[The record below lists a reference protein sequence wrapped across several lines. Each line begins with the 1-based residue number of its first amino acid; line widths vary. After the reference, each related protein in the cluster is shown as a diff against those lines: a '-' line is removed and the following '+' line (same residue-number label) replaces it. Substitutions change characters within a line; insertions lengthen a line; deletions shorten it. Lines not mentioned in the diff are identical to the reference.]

1 MLARPTTFALPMNNK
16 VTPVFPIRSC
26 EEAIE
31 RCKDLGMR
39 VSRQR
44 TAVLE
49 LLWSTSE
56 HLCAREIYARLDQAG
71 SDIGY
76 TSVYQ
81 NLEALSRH
89 GIIECLDRSGARL
102 YGHVNTSHSHIT
114 CLDTDEIVDLHIEL
128 PPELVA
134 KIEEYTGMT
143 IADYHIDLY
152 GHPKTTSAPSIAS
165 STRNA
170 PIQIPTTSSFPVIP
184 SQN

>member
-1 MLARPTTFALPMNNK
+1 MNNK
-16 VTPVFPIRSC
+16 VTPAPPIRSC
-26 EEAIE
+26 EEAIQ

-56 HLCAREIYARLDQAG
+56 HLCAREIYARLEQAG

-89 GIIECLDRSGARL
+89 SIIECLDRADARL
-102 YGHVNTSHSHIT
+102 YGHINIPHSHIN
-114 CLDTDEIVDLHIEL
+114 CLDTDEIVDIHIEL

-134 KIEEYTGMT
+134 QIESHTGIT
-143 IADYHIDLY
+143 ITDYRIDFF
-152 GHPKTTSAPSIAS
+152 GHHQVNRTSIDAKSPEMIDQAMPIPATASLTSPSLLSPSLS
-165 STRNA
+165 ST
-170 PIQIPTTSSFPVIP
+170 SS
-184 SQN
+184 

>member
-71 SDIGY
+71 RAIGY

-143 IADYHIDLY
+143 IADYRIDLY
-152 GHPKTTSAPSIAS
+152 GHPKTTNEPLTAR
-165 STRNA
+165 TKCTA
-170 PIQIPTTSSFPVIP
+170 PIQIPTASSLSATSS
-184 SQN
+184 

>member
-1 MLARPTTFALPMNNK
+1 MNNK
-16 VTPVFPIRSC
+16 VTSVSPIRSC

-71 SDIGY
+71 RDIGY

-143 IADYHIDLY
+143 IADYHIDFY
-152 GHPKTTSAPSIAS
+152 GHHKTTNEPSSEAAIAR

-170 PIQIPTTSSFPVIP
+170 PIQIPMTSSFCVIP
-184 SQN
+184 SQS